1 MKIYHT
7 NLVGIMK
14 QKIIY
19 LDNAATTPV
28 LKSVQK
34 EMAKV
39 QKTFFGNSESSH
51 KLGAQANALVL
62 EAKDVLAKQIN
73 AEREEIYFTSSGSEA
88 NTWAIIGLALANKNK
103 GNHLI
108 VSAIEHESV
117 LNACKFLEK
126 QGFEITYVKSNKNGE
141 ISPKDIEEAIT
152 PKTILISVMMANNE
166 IGAIQNT
173 SEIAKIAKSKNV
185 MIHSDCVQSFGHL
198 NIDVKQLG
206 VTAISVSAH
215 KIGGPK
221 GIGMLYLKN
230 GTNIENIIF
239 GGAQEFGKRG
249 GTSATPLICGFK
261 IAVQEIYKN
270 FAKNNEK
277 FLETRNFFKQE
288 LKANFSNYEINE
300 SKNNLPNILSVTFK
314 GFDANLL
321 ISKLDM
327 ENVCVS
333 RGSACTA
340 GDPLPSHVLLA
351 MGKTEDAN
359 STVRFS
365 FSAKTAKSDIKR
377 VITALKNALG
387 EKYGK

>member
-1 MKIYHT
+1 
-7 NLVGIMK
+7 MK

-62 EAKDVLAKQIN
+62 EAKDVLSKQIN

-126 QGFEITYVKSNKNGE
+126 QGFEITYVKPNKNGE

-173 SEIAKIAKSKNV
+173 SEIAKISKAKNV
-185 MIHSDCVQSFGHL
+185 MFHSDCVQSFGHL

-230 GTNIENIIF
+230 GTNIENLIF

-261 IAVQEIYKN
+261 IAVQETYKN

-327 ENVCVS
+327 KNVCVS

-365 FSAKTAKSDIKR
+365 FSAKTAKNDIKR
-377 VITALKNALG
+377 VIIALKNALG